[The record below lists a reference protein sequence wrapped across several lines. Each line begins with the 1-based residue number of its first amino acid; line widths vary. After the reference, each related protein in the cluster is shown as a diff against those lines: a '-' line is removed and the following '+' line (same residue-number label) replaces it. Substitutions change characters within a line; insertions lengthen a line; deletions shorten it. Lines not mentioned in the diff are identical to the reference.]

1 LAGRFI
7 VSLDPQV
14 IAGIRLRRQLQE
26 LRAALKVSE
35 AVAEQMLS
43 LSGILERGIDP
54 RQVQVKPEEL
64 PALLELARKIE
75 AEEAMLDVSGRP
87 PASGRVEV

>member
-1 LAGRFI
+1 VA
-7 VSLDPQV
+7 LDPQL

-54 RQVQVKPEEL
+54 RQVQVKPEDL

-75 AEEAMLDVSGRP
+75 ADEAMLDLLGRP

>member
-1 LAGRFI
+1 

-54 RQVQVKPEEL
+54 RQVQVKPEDL

-75 AEEAMLDVSGRP
+75 ADEAMLDLSGRP

>member
-1 LAGRFI
+1 M
-7 VSLDPQV
+7 SLDPQV

-75 AEEAMLDVSGRP
+75 AEEAMLDLSGRP

>member
-1 LAGRFI
+1 

>member
-1 LAGRFI
+1 MSF
-7 VSLDPQV
+7 DPQV

-26 LRAALKVSE
+26 LRSALKVSE

-54 RQVQVKPEEL
+54 RQVHIKPEDL

-75 AEEAMLDVSGRP
+75 AEEAMLEPLGRP
-87 PASGRVEV
+87 PTSGRVEV

>member
-1 LAGRFI
+1 M
-7 VSLDPQV
+7 SLDPQV

-54 RQVQVKPEEL
+54 RQVQVKPEDL

-75 AEEAMLDVSGRP
+75 ADEAMLDLSGRP

>member
-1 LAGRFI
+1 

-14 IAGIRLRRQLQE
+14 IAAIRLRRQLQE

-54 RQVQVKPEEL
+54 RQVQVKPEDL

-75 AEEAMLDVSGRP
+75 ADEAMLDLSGRP

>member
-1 LAGRFI
+1 M
-7 VSLDPQV
+7 SLDPQV

-54 RQVQVKPEEL
+54 RQVQVKPEDL

-75 AEEAMLDVSGRP
+75 ADEAMLDLPGRP

>member
-1 LAGRFI
+1 M
-7 VSLDPQV
+7 SLDPQV